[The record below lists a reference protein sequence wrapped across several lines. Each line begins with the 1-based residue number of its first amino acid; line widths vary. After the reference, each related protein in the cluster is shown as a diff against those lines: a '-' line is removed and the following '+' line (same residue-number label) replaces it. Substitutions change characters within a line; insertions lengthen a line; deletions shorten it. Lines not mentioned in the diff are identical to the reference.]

1 MCSISQT
8 CPMQKRSCLC
18 SGQPKQLKEVS
29 CSDFCGH
36 LIWWIKWVF
45 NTRNDAYTQITKEGC
60 VWLVLT
66 ELSIILEASNDS
78 SFTLVSHKH
87 NHTEDQWLEQV
98 IYWANTVPS
107 NSSSPLILTPFCYIL
122 GAEGQFWLINYI
134 WLLKLKVKLCKAFQI
149 TVSVQCNSI
158 LLLVPCSWSIC
169 CNTIYFKM
177 L

>member
-1 MCSISQT
+1 
-8 CPMQKRSCLC
+8 MQYFTDLSDAE
-18 SGQPKQLKEVS
+18 KELFMQRATKAIEGGELFRLLWPS
-29 CSDFCGH
+29 NLMNKMSFQ
-36 LIWWIKWVF
+36 
-45 NTRNDAYTQITKEGC
+45 YTQWCLHTNYKRRMCMI
-60 VWLVLT
+60 
-66 ELSIILEASNDS
+66 SINRIINYIGSQQW
-78 SFTLVSHKH
+78 FTLVSHKH

-149 TVSVQCNSI
+149 TVSVQCNSV